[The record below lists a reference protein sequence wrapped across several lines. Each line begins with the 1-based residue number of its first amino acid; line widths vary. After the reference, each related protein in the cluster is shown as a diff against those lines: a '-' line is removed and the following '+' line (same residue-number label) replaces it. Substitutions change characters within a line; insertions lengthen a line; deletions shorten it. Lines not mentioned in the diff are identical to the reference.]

1 MSNIIKVSRVIA
13 GQEFALETGRLAHQA
28 NGAVTIHHGGTVV
41 LATAVM
47 SEKGDPNAGF
57 FRLTMEYQERFYAS
71 GKIKGSR
78 FIKRDGRS
86 SEMGILKAR
95 LMDRPVR
102 PLFPKSI
109 TNEVQGIAT
118 VLSADLINEPGIL
131 ALNSISAAMMI
142 AGLPFEGPIGAVRIG
157 MIDGELIAFP
167 TVEQT
172 EEGDL
177 DLLVAGTAD
186 AITMVEAGSNI
197 VDEETYLKA
206 LQMAHDLIK
215 ELCELQMELVAKINP
230 EKRTFDLKAV
240 DEAPYEAVKGFLTKA
255 DLDTITGVTKKDVKK
270 PYRALEDKVK
280 AQFAAQIEDDTYSEG
295 ALMGAVHQLFEINM
309 RENVLEKE
317 VRLDGRKLDQVRQVD
332 CEVGLLPK
340 THGSALFQR
349 GETQALTIA
358 TLGGPGDAQMID
370 TMDVNTEKKYIHYYN
385 FPPYSVGEARFLR
398 GASRR
403 EIGHGALA
411 ERALLPV
418 LPDGKEFAYTML
430 LVSEIVSCNGSSSMA
445 SVCGSSLSLMDA
457 GVPIAKPVAG
467 IAMGMVCSKEFK
479 ETGAGGYKILTDIQG
494 QEDFAGDMDFKV
506 TGTEDGITALQ
517 MDIKVKGITMEILK
531 EALEKA
537 KVGRA
542 YIMERML
549 VALPTHRPE
558 LNENA
563 PMIMNIVIHPDQIR
577 SVIGKGGE
585 TIQKITAECGVQ
597 IDIDQDGI
605 VIITAPDQE
614 SGNKAKEWVEQITY
628 TPNAGDVFDGTV
640 KTIMDFGAFV
650 EFVPGKDGLVHISEM
665 RPFRVNN
672 VTDILKEG
680 DKVKVRLMEVDG
692 KGRYNLTMKEFY
704 DGAMP
709 GAAPKK
715 EAPAPKKEA
724 APKMEEVK
732 AAPKPEVKKAESV
745 DDIDLDAPF
754 AF

>member
-1 MSNIIKVSRVIA
+1 MSNIIKVSRTIA
-13 GQEFALETGRLAHQA
+13 GQEIALETGRLAHQA
-28 NGAVTIHHGGTVV
+28 NGAVTIHHGETVV
-41 LATAVM
+41 LATVVM

-57 FRLTMEYQERFYAS
+57 FRLTMEYQERFYAA

-102 PLFPKSI
+102 PLFPKNI

-118 VLSADLINEPGIL
+118 VLSADLVNEPGIL
-131 ALNSISAAMMI
+131 ALNSISSAMMI
-142 AGLPFEGPIGAVRIG
+142 AGLPFAGPIGAVRIG
-157 MIDGELIAFP
+157 LVDGELVPFP

-172 EEGDL
+172 DEGDM
-177 DLLVAGTAD
+177 DLIVAGTAD

-206 LQMAHDLIK
+206 LQMAHDIIK
-215 ELCELQMELVAKINP
+215 ELCELQMELVAKVNP
-230 EKRTFDLKAV
+230 TPREFDLRESDDTA
-240 DEAPYEAVKGFLTKA
+240 YEAVKGFLTKE
-255 DLDTITGVTKKDVKK
+255 DLDTLVGVTKKDVKK
-270 PYRALEDKVK
+270 KYAVIEEKLK
-280 AQFAAQIEDDTYSEG
+280 AHFAAQIEDESLSEREIMD
-295 ALMGAVHQLFEINM
+295 ALHKMFEKNM
-309 RENVLEKE
+309 RQNVLEKE
-317 VRLDGRKLDQVRQVD
+317 ERLDGRKLDEVRPVD
-332 CEVGLLPK
+332 CEVGLLPR

-349 GETQALTIA
+349 GETQALTLA
-358 TLGGPGDAQMID
+358 TLGGPGAAQIID
-370 TMDVNTEKKYIHYYN
+370 TMDVDTQKKYIHYYN

-411 ERALLPV
+411 ERALIPV
-418 LPDGKEFAYTML
+418 LPDGKDFAYTML

-457 GVPIAKPVAG
+457 GVPIKKPVAG
-467 IAMGMVCSKEFK
+467 IAMGMVCTDEFK
-479 ETGAGGYKILTDIQG
+479 ETGKGGYKILTDIQG

-537 KVGRA
+537 KTGRE

-549 VALPTHRPE
+549 AALPAPRTE
-558 LNENA
+558 LNKNA
-563 PMIMNIVIHPDQIR
+563 PMIMNIVIDPDQIR

-585 TIQKITAECGVQ
+585 TIQKITAECGVE

-628 TPNAGDVFDGTV
+628 IPTAGDVFDGTV

-650 EFVPGKDGLVHISEM
+650 EFVPGKDGLVHISEL

-672 VTDILKEG
+672 VTDVLKEG
-680 DKVKVRLMEVDG
+680 DKVKVRLMEVDK

-704 DGAMP
+704 EGAMP
-709 GAAPKK
+709 GGKPAAKPAPAPQA
-715 EAPAPKKEA
+715 EAPAP
-724 APKMEEVK
+724 AP
-732 AAPKPEVKKAESV
+732 APKPAPEKAKSV